1 MLQQIFN
8 GFPLK
13 HGQNLFQVTSLLL
26 QNLFSW
32 STGIWWNM
40 WTQVKG
46 SASKVNVILVAFPF
60 PFSTLYVFTFSDLN
74 NWHQNLGMFHSSV
87 ASRDYPVP
95 WNNIT
100 WSRTPFQLPRPPVMV
115 MHFSIL
121 LPTKAVFTLLY
132 VSTTPT
138 LNRGSR
144 KLTHGPGTWFASLAG
159 SLPKF
164 CVYLHKDEIPWVKTD
179 SL

>member
-1 MLQQIFN
+1 M
-8 GFPLK
+8 
-13 HGQNLFQVTSLLL
+13 
-26 QNLFSW
+26 
-32 STGIWWNM
+32 
-40 WTQVKG
+40 
-46 SASKVNVILVAFPF
+46 ILVAFPF

-100 WSRTPFQLPRPPVMV
+100 WSRTPFQLPRPPVML

-121 LPTKAVFTLLY
+121 PRKDVFAVLC
-132 VSTTPT
+132 VNTTPT
-138 LNRGSR
+138 LSRGSR
-144 KLTHGPGTWFASLAG
+144 MLTHGPATWFASLAG
-159 SLPKF
+159 SLSEF
-164 CVYLHKDEIPWVKTD
+164 CAYRHKDEIPWVITD